1 MPTATMATTQST
13 LSSTPARRCDDG
25 FSSLNLLFISLEQQV
40 RRRSPEN
47 VYVKLP
53 PACVMKKAG
62 PQTGWIGMFPLPREK
77 LDGGGAAWSSA
88 AATAVSLPICLGK
101 H

>member
-1 MPTATMATTQST
+1 
-13 LSSTPARRCDDG
+13 
-25 FSSLNLLFISLEQQV
+25 
-40 RRRSPEN
+40 
-47 VYVKLP
+47 
-53 PACVMKKAG
+53 MKKAG